1 MYRKD
6 CAEQTRS
13 FYRRLSTQAIS
24 QSYVDHSVLNLEYQ
38 YTVKKTKLCPAMED
52 FGYYFKPWTKVF
64 TKESLWDKNLQKQL
78 Y

>member
-1 MYRKD
+1 
-6 CAEQTRS
+6 
-13 FYRRLSTQAIS
+13 
-24 QSYVDHSVLNLEYQ
+24 
-38 YTVKKTKLCPAMED
+38 MED